1 MMTEP
6 KALQDLPLLV
16 GGGEMYHVKT
26 KPFRSSKVKIPGISI
41 VGNIINPH
49 HSTPPKLSWQTITD
63 DSQHETVLQVV
74 VPNLDNALEESRE
87 ERVYNFPT
95 GEVIEHTFWSTV
107 TGRSLQEADLKEALS
122 DLDSA
127 VDEAREEEFDT
138 LPSEEVINNARRI
151 LQQMFKLHRCRY
163 EVYPTQ
169 DGEITISAFAEH
181 QRSVLV
187 ICDKEGGALCSV
199 NLNGLH
205 RRARYDSAATL
216 PDGFVKEAL
225 AELI

>member
-1 MMTEP
+1 MLDKLPDHHRQTVVQAASFTAPILAHGSPREP
-6 KALQDLPLLV
+6 ELQ
-16 GGGEMYHVKT
+16 
-26 KPFRSSKVKIPGISI
+26 
-41 VGNIINPH
+41 
-49 HSTPPKLSWQTITD
+49 
-63 DSQHETVLQVV
+63 
-74 VPNLDNALEESRE
+74 A
-87 ERVYNFPT
+87 
-95 GEVIEHTFWSTV
+95 
-107 TGRSLQEADLKEALS
+107 ALS

-127 VDEAREEEFDT
+127 VDEAREEKFDT
-138 LPSEEVINNARRI
+138 LPSDGVIESARRI
-151 LQQMFKLHRCRY
+151 LERMYETHRCRF

-169 DGEITISAFAEH
+169 DGEIAISASAEQ